1 MQSTSLHGEKDY
13 FNNCIG
19 SLEHHVHNVF
29 ASVRVPGEGKLK
41 LNHAKNILS
50 IISVLLF

>member
-1 MQSTSLHGEKDY
+1 VLNNPHSSGGSEKDY

-29 ASVRVPGEGKLK
+29 ASVRVPGEGIKFK
-41 LNHAKNILS
+41 SHFS
-50 IISVLLF
+50 

>member
-1 MQSTSLHGEKDY
+1 MQTTILPHVGMNGSGEKDY

-29 ASVRVPGEGKLK
+29 ASVRVPGEGMK
-41 LNHAKNILS
+41 
-50 IISVLLF
+50 